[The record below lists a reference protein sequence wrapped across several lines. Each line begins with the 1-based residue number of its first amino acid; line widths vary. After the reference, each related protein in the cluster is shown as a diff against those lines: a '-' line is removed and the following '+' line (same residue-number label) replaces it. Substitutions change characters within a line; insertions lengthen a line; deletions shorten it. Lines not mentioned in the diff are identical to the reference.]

1 MIILARGGVFT
12 IILQLLLVM
21 SSDLENV
28 LTTGINWVTES
39 CFLLG
44 LIKNN
49 IVESVNLQ
57 LFKKWTALN
66 EGFTDNYDKV

>member
-49 IVESVNLQ
+49 IVKSVNLQ

-66 EGFTDNYDKV
+66 EGFTDNYNKV